1 MMRSHWFHGRIVL
14 LLTLVT
20 TGCQDGTGPS
30 TTLVLSGPADLTAV
44 VFQSTHESGPTP
56 EGYVSQY
63 AVWIGSSGAINPDA
77 GLVVGSETPLFA
89 SSDGKLTR
97 TSAAAIAVGDVI
109 QVWRDASVAYGAVE
123 APPGKPCYTSTQV
136 VILR

>member
-1 MMRSHWFHGRIVL
+1 MMRSHWFHGRIAL
-14 LLTLVT
+14 FLTLVT

-30 TTLVLSGPADLTAV
+30 TTLVLSRPADLTAV

-56 EGYVSQY
+56 GGYVSQY

-77 GLVVGSETPLFA
+77 GLVVGSETPLFV